1 MFDDDDARGPEDLPT
16 GDGEGEGDGADE
28 RPAVFVTTTQAIP
41 ITVQRLEDHR
51 APDGVCLGA
60 FIGERLVAR
69 CAMPGEAI
77 DHLIR
82 LDLFRDP
89 VALGLFAYEENPG
102 LQCRLFALV
111 PTEKLAEMEHADEPW
126 KASVPS
132 YEATRGLE
140 DDDEDELDEEEDEDD
155 DEPDPIELATGRQR
169 LETVLLG
176 HIVRFA
182 ADRKHTDDLA
192 AEAVD
197 ILQKIIGGGTLAD
210 ADNKAIDD
218 LLDSL

>member
-1 MFDDDDARGPEDLPT
+1 MFDDGDEGPEGADPFGGDDA
-16 GDGEGEGDGADE
+16 GDDE
-28 RPAVFVTTTQAIP
+28 RPAVFVRTNTPIP
-41 ITVQRLEDHR
+41 LSVQRMEDER

-69 CAMPGEAI
+69 CAMPDEAI
-77 DHLIR
+77 QHLLR
-82 LDLFRDP
+82 LDLFADP
-89 VALGLFAYEENPG
+89 VKLGLFAYEEEPG

-111 PTEKLAEMEHADEPW
+111 PPEKLKDSDSADEPW

-132 YEATRGLE
+132 YEQSYAS
-140 DDDEDELDEEEDEDD
+140 DDDSDERDFFADD
-155 DEPDPIELATGRQR
+155 DSGEAAR

-176 HIVRFA
+176 HIVRFES
-182 ADRKHTDDLA
+182 DRKFNDDLA

-197 ILQKIIGGGTLAD
+197 ILQKIIVGGPLDEAD
-210 ADNKAIDD
+210 TKAIDD

>member
-1 MFDDDDARGPEDLPT
+1 
-16 GDGEGEGDGADE
+16 
-28 RPAVFVTTTQAIP
+28 
-41 ITVQRLEDHR
+41 
-51 APDGVCLGA
+51 
-60 FIGERLVAR
+60 
-69 CAMPGEAI
+69 MPGEAI

-89 VALGLFAYEENPG
+89 VALGLFAYEETPG

-132 YEATRGLE
+132 YESSREIGG
-140 DDDEDELDEEEDEDD
+140 DDDEDDDD
-155 DEPDPIELATGRQR
+155 DEPDPIELATGNKH

-176 HIVRFA
+176 HIVRFEG
-182 ADRKHTDDLA
+182 DRKHADDLA

-197 ILQKIIGGGTLAD
+197 ILQKIIGGGPLAD
-210 ADNKAIDD
+210 ADHKAIDD